1 MANLNDFKILKIKCI
16 NQYNLAL
23 NSIKSLGGVEPLR
36 LADSQKERF
45 GFYYV
50 ILQNYS
56 GLSDYDDI
64 TEAICDT
71 DFNAK
76 FFNSPIDDQGIDAVV
91 INDEEQEI
99 DLFNFKYRDTFN
111 PDKEQSKNA
120 VILST
125 KLLNILANGENNLD
139 GKIHDIVEEINDRIS
154 SNDIWKINL
163 YIISNESNT
172 INGIDD
178 TIHQLEKLYGVNVIP
193 LGLNEIT
200 DKIALKHKVI
210 NASLI
215 LDNDAVMSFTET
227 TLDTNKSFIVRLPLN
242 ELIRI
247 TCDNDI
253 LRNRY
258 NNEDDQAI
266 LNANLDIQVLYD
278 NVRGFILNSK
288 FNRNIEK
295 TLDNEPT
302 KFFFYNNGL
311 TIVAEEIHS
320 YGNFGN
326 KKTKLEIKDFQV
338 LNGGQTLRT
347 IYNYLEKSKS
357 NVIDKLSSAEVLV
370 RFLNITDEEIKNY
383 IGEYTN
389 SQNAINLRD
398 LKSLRKEQVQL
409 ESFLAEHKI
418 LYIRKRGETGS
429 DTKDYSVSVSME
441 RMGQILMATL
451 LGRPDQVSN
460 KKKEIFNS
468 YYDQLFTNNE
478 LLCTEKTVDLII
490 SFNVIGE
497 VYRKYRMSSSTS
509 VTYQKKMYILYLSEK
524 LDDNDFTELVNC
536 FEKFLKDYA
545 EQHNVSEGTK
555 SNSRY
560 LINANFKMAL
570 DKHFKIIG

>member
-23 NSIKSLGGVEPLR
+23 NSIKSLGGVEPPR

-258 NNEDDQAI
+258 NNEEDQAI

-460 KKKEIFNS
+460 KKKEIFDS

>member
-1 MANLNDFKILKIKCI
+1 M
-16 NQYNLAL
+16 
-23 NSIKSLGGVEPLR
+23 
-36 LADSQKERF
+36 
-45 GFYYV
+45 
-50 ILQNYS
+50 
-56 GLSDYDDI
+56 
-64 TEAICDT
+64 
-71 DFNAK
+71 
-76 FFNSPIDDQGIDAVV
+76 
-91 INDEEQEI
+91 
-99 DLFNFKYRDTFN
+99 
-111 PDKEQSKNA
+111 
-120 VILST
+120 
-125 KLLNILANGENNLD
+125 
-139 GKIHDIVEEINDRIS
+139 
-154 SNDIWKINL
+154 
-163 YIISNESNT
+163 
-172 INGIDD
+172 
-178 TIHQLEKLYGVNVIP
+178 
-193 LGLNEIT
+193 
-200 DKIALKHKVI
+200 
-210 NASLI
+210 
-215 LDNDAVMSFTET
+215 
-227 TLDTNKSFIVRLPLN
+227 
-242 ELIRI
+242 
-247 TCDNDI
+247 
-253 LRNRY
+253 
-258 NNEDDQAI
+258 
-266 LNANLDIQVLYD
+266 
-278 NVRGFILNSK
+278 
-288 FNRNIEK
+288 
-295 TLDNEPT
+295 
-302 KFFFYNNGL
+302 
-311 TIVAEEIHS
+311 
-320 YGNFGN
+320 
-326 KKTKLEIKDFQV
+326 
-338 LNGGQTLRT
+338 
-347 IYNYLEKSKS
+347 
-357 NVIDKLSSAEVLV
+357 SSAEVLV
-370 RFLNITDEEIKNY
+370 RFLNITDEEVKNY